1 MWDEA
6 SLGSDGLI
14 GRCSLPLPLVELMG
28 MPPGTHIQHVADL
41 RLPQSIKPCG
51 RLVFTIAF
59 EPTPATVR
67 AQYSQHSAQLGGILS
82 QPPTFTHALP
92 HSLASVSSTPR
103 RFHTSLAPRLL
114 HICPLR

>member
-1 MWDEA
+1 MRPPPQVQIEMWDEA

-41 RLPQSIKPCG
+41 RVPQSIKPCG

-67 AQYSQHSAQLGGILS
+67 AHYSQRSTIPGCILS
-82 QPPTFTHALP
+82 QLPTCSRMPCPPP
-92 HSLASVSSTPR
+92 HPAS
-103 RFHTSLAPRLL
+103 
-114 HICPLR
+114 I